1 MVVEDH
7 HVVHIIH
14 LFMLVDLELVCG
26 IVPRFMD
33 FNESPIEES
42 DKTLDCYSWPNLV
55 SYPIT
60 MQTLLKNFTWAWMV
74 RTTSFTSS

>member
-1 MVVEDH
+1 MVIQNH

-14 LFMLVDLELVCG
+14 LFTFVDRKLVCG

-42 DKTLDCYSWPNLV
+42 EKPWIVALGS
-55 SYPIT
+55 I
-60 MQTLLKNFTWAWMV
+60 
-74 RTTSFTSS
+74 